1 MQDVVPHKAKAM
13 ARSQGFDENTTEE
26 DARRFL
32 ANAVTTAERT
42 LAPPDEEPET
52 IESDSAASTNN
63 QGQGCL

>member
-1 MQDVVPHKAKAM
+1 MQDVVPHKAKAIR
-13 ARSQGFDENTTEE
+13 RSQGFDDNITDE
-26 DARRFL
+26 DTRRIL
-32 ANAVTTAERT
+32 ANAFTTAERT